1 MMLLKTGLIM
11 DIPYLQKGTGLVSFG
26 VAYLDSIAS
35 NLHRIELQSTYD
47 SSSTGSVYIEF
58 VNFYDS
64 NLGKYK
70 VIKTYCPW
78 NDTEYW
84 AYVPNG
90 YKPAFSAEISKDDF

>member
-1 MMLLKTGLIM
+1 M
-11 DIPYLQKGTGLVSFG
+11 
-26 VAYLDSIAS
+26 A
-35 NLHRIELQSTYD
+35 LQSAYD

-64 NLGKYK
+64 NLGKHK
-70 VIKTYCPW
+70 VIKTYYPW

-90 YKPAFSAEISKDDF
+90 YKPAFSAEISEDDF

>member
-70 VIKTYCPW
+70 AIKPYCPW